1 MHRHPVAMDELRE
14 ACATVAARARSV
26 TVVTAAIPTYAAALP
41 TGLAPDPQPPPATPA
56 AREARAAYWLTMDA
70 INFGSGWF
78 PTLRKRAGLSGYN
91 TIAAALSDRFRD
103 GAWGARELTEIDAA
117 TLGPAL
123 GQDPDH
129 ELMALYAASLR
140 DLGGH
145 VAAEHDGAFAAVP
158 DAAGGSAVALARRL
172 GAWASFADCSRYGE
186 LEVPFLKRAQIAAA
200 DLQRAGVAG
209 FADLPRLTMFAD
221 NLVPHVLRLDG
232 ILRFDPELVARID
245 REELIEHGSVEEV
258 EIRACAVHAVEL
270 LVAASAESRVSA
282 AEIDQLLWQRGQR
295 PHYKASPRHRSRCTA
310 Y

>member
-1 MHRHPVAMDELRE
+1 MNELRE

-26 TVVTAAIPTYAAALP
+26 TVVTAAIPAYAAALR
-41 TGLAPDPQPPPATPA
+41 TGPDPDPQPPPATPA
-56 AREARAAYWLTMDA
+56 EREARAAYWLTMDA

-78 PTLRKRAGLSGYN
+78 PTLRKPAGLSGYN
-91 TIAAALSDRFRD
+91 TIAAALSDRCRN
-103 GAWGARELTEIDAA
+103 GAWSARELTEIDAA

-123 GQDPDH
+123 GQDRDH
-129 ELMALYAASLR
+129 ELMGLYAASLR

-145 VAAEHDGAFAAVP
+145 VAAEHDGTFAAVA

-172 GAWASFADCSRYGE
+172 GAWVSFADCSRYGE

-200 DLQRAGVAG
+200 DLHRAGVAG

-232 ILRFDPELVARID
+232 ILRFNPELVARID
-245 REELIEHGSVEEV
+245 REELIEHGSAEEV

-270 LVAASAESRVSA
+270 LVAASAESRLSA
-282 AEIDQLLWQRGQR
+282 AEVDQLLWQRGQR